1 MTRQSITLT
10 EKNDSWLKLQVNSQ
24 GDYANKS
31 ELVND
36 LIRRARRAELINA
49 KLAAAEKRDFVTQ
62 TKAEI
67 LAGEVTVQLGAEYSV
82 GDIITFTFV
91 GGDVDNPGR
100 QFAKN

>member
-67 LAGEVTVQLGAEYSV
+67 LAEFKRKL
-82 GDIITFTFV
+82 
-91 GGDVDNPGR
+91 
-100 QFAKN
+100 K